1 MKLLHYRGGY
11 GAAAYCK
18 DSVSEE
24 YGRRSEG
31 QQVSFDKICRM
42 LVGWSDE

>member
-11 GAAAYCK
+11 SAAANCK
-18 DSVSEE
+18 DPVSEE
-24 YGRRSEG
+24 YGRRSED
-31 QQVSFDKICRM
+31 QQVSFNKISRI